1 MISILKSSSSE
12 FMARLDAYLALPSKD
27 TDQVQSQVRDII
39 SDVEKHGDD
48 ALLKYTRK
56 YDGLEVDSAKELVV
70 SDEAIRAAPAQ
81 LEREVSQAL
90 QRSIERVR
98 EYHLRQKAE
107 LADTDWSYQDSFG
120 NQLGQRV
127 RPIRKVGIYAPGGK
141 AAYPSTVIM
150 TAIPAM
156 VAGVK
161 EICLAVPSRTGTLD
175 PILLAAAHYT
185 GISRVYTMGGAQ
197 AIAALAYGTSTISKV
212 DKICGPGNLYVA
224 TAKQQVFGQVGI
236 DMIAGPSEVLIV
248 ADETANVDWLVADM
262 LAQAEHDELAQAIVV
277 SQSEKV
283 LTEINARLSAA
294 IAQSHRMAIVQTS
307 IRNRG
312 LLIHAQSE
320 SELSDIVNK
329 IAPEHLELAVSE
341 PEQLLQSIDNAGAV
355 FVGQYSPEVVGDYA
369 AGPSHVLPTGGTARF
384 ASVLGVY
391 DFQVRSSLI
400 HCSPS
405 GVLPLAKD
413 AAILAEREGL
423 FGHAKSA
430 HIRLQG

>member
-27 TDQVQSQVRDII
+27 SDQVQSQVRDII

-161 EICLAVPSRTGTLD
+161 EICLAVPSRTGRLD

-294 IAQSHRMAIVQTS
+294 IAQSQRMAIVQTS

-312 LLIHAQSE
+312 LLIHTQSE